1 MNIIIL
7 HNLCYAFYCICCG
20 QKEHSNVFD
29 IITYLYIFMQ
39 LSCVIMRDN
48 MLFFVV
54 IFTFFVCLRFKLK
67 ILILNLVSD

>member
-7 HNLCYAFYCICCG
+7 HNLCYAFYCICRG
-20 QKEHSNVFD
+20 QKEHSNVFN

-54 IFTFFVCLRFKLK
+54 IFTFGQLD
-67 ILILNLVSD
+67 I